1 MPSELDSQLE
11 VQARYEATV
20 LGSLRRQLTRPKP
33 PPNDVQL
40 SGAVGIITGGNGGLG
55 LEASRQLL
63 QLGLSHLVMGVRSQ
77 VVGDTAAD
85 ALRMDFP
92 RATISVWA
100 VELESYDSV
109 REFAGRC
116 ATLSRI
122 DIAIL
127 NAATS
132 PRPTF
137 TTVASTGHEL
147 SLQVNYLST
156 ALLAI
161 LLLPILKDQKKSS
174 PAGKPPVL
182 TIVGSDTAY
191 ETTLETEGPVLAQL
205 DRPDLFEQ
213 FPAYRKTKLLNALF
227 VARLADFVS
236 PDDVLV
242 NVVNPGLTSG
252 TDLMRAM
259 PLIPGMI
266 MAVAKGLLAR
276 PLKVG
281 VSVYIDAVV
290 TQGRESHG
298 RFVSDW
304 TIKP

>member
-11 VQARYEATV
+11 TQARYEATT
-20 LGSLRRQLTRPKP
+20 LGSLRRQFTRPKS
-33 PPNDVQL
+33 PPNDVRL
-40 SGAVGIITGGNGGLG
+40 SGAVAIVTGGTGGIG

-77 VVGDTAAD
+77 AAGDTVSH
-85 ALRMDFP
+85 ALRRDFP
-92 RATISVWA
+92 RATISVWV

-109 REFAGRC
+109 REFADRC
-116 ATLSRI
+116 ASLSRI
-122 DIAIL
+122 DIVIL

-132 PRPTF
+132 PKPTF

-156 ALLAI
+156 ALLSI
-161 LLLPILKDQKKSS
+161 LLLPILKDKRQSS
-174 PAGKPPVL
+174 PAGRPPVL

-205 DRPDLFEQ
+205 DRPDIFVQ
-213 FPAYRKTKLLNALF
+213 FPAYKKTKLLNALF
-227 VARLADFVS
+227 VAKLAEFVS
-236 PDDVLV
+236 ADDVLV
-242 NVVNPGLTSG
+242 NVANPGLTSG

-259 PLIPGMI
+259 PLIQRTI
-266 MAVAKGLLAR
+266 MAVAKSLVAR
-276 PLKVG
+276 SLKVG
-281 VSVYIDAVV
+281 ASVYIDAVV
-290 TQGRESHG
+290 TQGRNSHG